1 MSVPSLQGKVVVIT
15 GATVGFGTEAA
26 QAFCDAGASLVL
38 AARRDDLP
46 PALARDCDASDGR
59 VILVPTSISRRA
71 DVQRLARR
79 AVDAFGRIDVWVN
92 SAGVGALGAF
102 ADVPLADH
110 VQVIDSALIATL
122 YGSYYALQQ
131 FLRQESGTVINIVP
145 VLGRQAAAFYASG
158 TAAEH
163 GIIGLSAAL
172 RQELRETGASGV
184 HICTVLPAP
193 SEPAATTARDTVE
206 IILRLAAAPV
216 DEVVAGATVLDQ
228 VSVLDTPVAGGV
240 WSELVPPPHGRRSGQ
255 DLDRSGPPGPGAPE
269 ATDVNHDRSPEPAR
283 APAHEASFEGLRDAT
298 PTPAGGGDVHGP
310 RALRP
315 A

>member
-1 MSVPSLQGKVVVIT
+1 MSDQSLHGKVVVIT
-15 GATVGFGTEAA
+15 GATVGFGTEVA

-46 PALARDCDASDGR
+46 ESLALACDAHSER
-59 VILVPTSISRRA
+59 VLLVPTSISRRA
-71 DVQRLARR
+71 DVQRLAQR

-92 SAGVGALGAF
+92 SAAVGALGAF
-102 ADVPLADH
+102 HEVALADH

-122 YGSYYALQQ
+122 YGSYYALRQ
-131 FLRQESGTVINIVP
+131 FLRQERGTIINIVP

-172 RQELRETGASGV
+172 RQELRETGASGI

-193 SEPAATTARDTVE
+193 AEPAATTARDTVE
-206 IILRLAAAPV
+206 TILRLAAEPV
-216 DEVVAGATVLDQ
+216 DEVIAGAPLLDQ
-228 VSVLDTPVAGGV
+228 DHVADAPVAGGL
-240 WSELVPPPHGRRSGQ
+240 WSELVPPPHGHRA
-255 DLDRSGPPGPGAPE
+255 DGAARE
-269 ATDVNHDRSPEPAR
+269 TTLTSPR
-283 APAHEASFEGLRDAT
+283 EGVGRT
-298 PTPAGGGDVHGP
+298 P
-310 RALRP
+310 RESRP